1 MFIPNDTLLDEG
13 DNRIAIITGP
23 NMAGKSTY
31 MRQVALIA
39 IMAQI
44 GSFVPASSAHIGVV
58 DRVFTRVG
66 ASDDLASGQSTFMV
80 EMSEVADILNQ
91 ATKSS
96 LIILDEIGRGTSTYD
111 GMSIARAVVEYIA
124 NKRRI
129 GARTLFAT
137 HYHELTALEGL
148 IDGVK
153 NYNIAVKKRGD
164 DITFLRRIVR
174 GGADDS
180 YGIEVAKLAGVPN
193 AVIRRAKAVLKE
205 LESTMPQIE
214 IHPIEEQEE
223 EDDQMSF
230 GHMIATGVVARLCC
244 LQMDV
249 MTPIEALNALYELK
263 RLAEQERGS

>member
-1 MFIPNDTLLDEG
+1 M
-13 DNRIAIITGP
+13 
-23 NMAGKSTY
+23 
-31 MRQVALIA
+31 
-39 IMAQI
+39 
-44 GSFVPASSAHIGVV
+44 
-58 DRVFTRVG
+58 
-66 ASDDLASGQSTFMV
+66 
-80 EMSEVADILNQ
+80 
-91 ATKSS
+91 
-96 LIILDEIGRGTSTYD
+96 
-111 GMSIARAVVEYIA
+111 
-124 NKRRI
+124 
-129 GARTLFAT
+129 
-137 HYHELTALEGL
+137 
-148 IDGVK
+148 
-153 NYNIAVKKRGD
+153 
-164 DITFLRRIVR
+164 R